1 MNNNLFFLCCSLA
14 VLIISAVIICVA
26 PIINGVD
33 TIANIM
39 NGWGNLN
46 CKYRKDEYDYN
57 KDHSSWSEVTKKIEK
72 RKVDD
77 CYRKNAM
84 HDLEYTAFIMDVT
97 FGFICSILGLLH
109 YFEVGKS
116 IQKYTGLI
124 GTIAG
129 AIILIITIIYVGYSA
144 NIFDNDYVRNPLSG
158 ALIYP
163 KLYSNGAK
171 YKLKDNKYVPNY
183 DTEKY
188 SDDTEIDHIKYKD
201 LGKRQYNYNTKFY
214 KSVNDDNSE
223 LNKCL
228 YRSFDPSDNSH
239 VTYYKDTKKCDY
251 IWTSNSQTSY
261 IDNKYLYDRWLTTII
276 LGVFDAVCGIGV
288 AIFGVLLFLNG
299 DSSSSGHV
307 PVK

>member
-33 TIANIM
+33 TSPSIM
-39 NGWGNLN
+39 SGWGNLN
-46 CKYRKDEYDYN
+46 CKYKKDEYDYY
-57 KDHSSWSEVTKKIEK
+57 KDHDSTWSEVRKKIEK
-72 RKVDD
+72 RKVDE

-97 FGFICSILGLLH
+97 FGFICSLLGLLL

-116 IQKYTGLI
+116 IEKYIGLI
-124 GTIAG
+124 GTICG

-144 NIFDNDYVRNPLSG
+144 NIFDNDIVRYTSG
-158 ALIYP
+158 GYFKS

-171 YKLKDNKYVPNY
+171 YKWKDGKYEKNY
-183 DTEKY
+183 DEDKEA
-188 SDDTEIDHIKYKD
+188 DDPDIAYIKFKD
-201 LGKRQYNYNTKFY
+201 LGKKQYNYNTKFY
-214 KSVNDDNSE
+214 EDSVDHNSE
-223 LNKCL
+223 RYKCSGSS
-228 YRSFDPSDNSH
+228 RPSSNNINGRECEYFWTNISPEP
-239 VTYYKDTKKCDY
+239 Y
-251 IWTSNSQTSY
+251 IT
-261 IDNKYLYDRWLTTII
+261 NKYLYDRWLTTII
-276 LGVFDAVCGIGV
+276 LGVFDAACGIGL

-299 DSSSSGHV
+299 NSSSGHV